1 MFAVVHELHLKL
13 LALFHVPQFLTEK
26 QWTSDHICP
35 RSAHT
40 SDSATDLK
48 VLCNAH
54 SFLLSLV
61 GGSFLIEST
70 FLFKRYHHQS
80 FQSLGFIFNNRNLR
94 RIIFIFF
101 LSIFVNKSCRT
112 TKLSLGKLPSP
123 LPPPQAQ
130 QLLFLWQCLDC
141 FMKPVGENRQDSHLL
156 HNQTEAGLSKWSA
169 QGFLSKK

>member
-48 VLCNAH
+48 VLCNAR

-80 FQSLGFIFNNRNLR
+80 FQSLCFIFNNRNLR

-130 QLLFLWQCLDC
+130 QLLFL
-141 FMKPVGENRQDSHLL
+141 
-156 HNQTEAGLSKWSA
+156 
-169 QGFLSKK
+169 